1 VIPYDSIAEQMKAQ
15 KRVNALRYDII
26 PRYRNTIRFI
36 ENALGDEERNV
47 LFQVKVLWEQ
57 ERI

>member
-36 ENALGDEERNV
+36 EIALEEEMRNALFR
-47 LFQVKVLWEQ
+47 VKVL
-57 ERI
+57 R